1 MRPER
6 RPNGRDRSFTEEARR
21 AQIVTAAAQA
31 VAKWGYANASLSRIA
46 DQAGTS
52 KSVISYHFTGKD
64 ELLTLMV
71 TQFFEQTWQYMEG
84 RIEAA
89 TTSAGKVQAW
99 VRSQLEY
106 FAQHRTAFL
115 AMSDIVVSHR
125 ADDGS
130 RPFAD
135 AEDEEV
141 DALAET
147 LAEGQRAGEFRD
159 FDPRSVATILIR
171 CTEGV
176 LGSWAMD
183 EDVDLDAQTTVLV
196 DFIDHAIRRDGP

>member
-52 KSVISYHFTGKD
+52 KSVISYHFSGKD

-71 TQFFEQTWQYMEG
+71 TQFFEQTGQYMEA

-89 TTSAGKVQAW
+89 TTSGAKVQAW
-99 VRSQLEY
+99 VGSQFEY

-115 AMSDIVVSHR
+115 AMSDTVASHR
-125 ADDGS
+125 AADGS
-130 RPFAD
+130 RPFVD
-135 AEDEEV
+135 AEEEEV
-141 DALAET
+141 DALADI
-147 LAEGQRAGEFRD
+147 LAAGQRAGEFRE
-159 FDPRSVATILIR
+159 FDPRSVATIVIR

-183 EDVDLDAQTTVLV
+183 DSVDLEAQTTELL
-196 DFIDHAIRRDGP
+196 DFIDHA